1 MLKCWYL
8 IESVV
13 EGPHCDQLK
22 VSMRLLENGL
32 EGGYMYKFESFSLRR
47 ALGVVVF
54 AAAVLTASDFIPVRE
69 SAPSVA
75 IAQTE
80 ELVFQSRIKRG
91 KKRRRIRLS
100 DCSLFE
106 GSNRVVINSRG
117 NRVRVELRLKRESY
131 KLPVRYG
138 YFACGDNGSGEDSI
152 FAKLT
157 ADSEVVE
164 IDLDELDFPK
174 GKASDRKFSAV
185 CKKVRELSSR
195 EIYKTL
201 GSTHF
206 STADCRRRTAG
217 LIIAAGGSDLNE
229 SCLEIYDS
237 EGTQLGTMGAYY
249 PSGRDWAYRA
259 YACWGCSSTQKSGGE
274 LASQARKNT
283 KKSSIY
289 IRYGG
294 TCIRIPDAGK
304 CYNSKSC

>member
-1 MLKCWYL
+1 MFRF
-8 IESVV
+8 EANSV
-13 EGPHCDQLK
+13 
-22 VSMRLLENGL
+22 
-32 EGGYMYKFESFSLRR
+32 RR
-47 ALGVVVF
+47 ALG
-54 AAAVLTASDFIPVRE
+54 AAVFTVAVLAVSGIVPVRWAE
-69 SAPSVA
+69 PSVA
-75 IAQTE
+75 IAQTN
-80 ELVFQSRIKRG
+80 ELETGELSFKSPINTKR
-91 KKRRRIRLS
+91 KRRRIRLD
-100 DCSLFE
+100 DCSLIE
-106 GSNRVVINSRG
+106 GSSRVVINSRG
-117 NRVRVELRLKRESY
+117 NRISVERGLNRKSY

-138 YFACGDNGSGEDSI
+138 YFACGDNGTGEDSI

-157 ADSEVVE
+157 ATSEVVE
-164 IDLDELDFPK
+164 IDLDDADFPK
-174 GKASDRKFSAV
+174 INRSAQKFNAV

-217 LIIAAGGSDLNE
+217 LIIAAGGSDLRD

-237 EGTQLGTMGAYY
+237 EGTQLGSMGAYY

-289 IRYGG
+289 IRYGS
-294 TCIRIPDAGK
+294 TCIRVPDASK